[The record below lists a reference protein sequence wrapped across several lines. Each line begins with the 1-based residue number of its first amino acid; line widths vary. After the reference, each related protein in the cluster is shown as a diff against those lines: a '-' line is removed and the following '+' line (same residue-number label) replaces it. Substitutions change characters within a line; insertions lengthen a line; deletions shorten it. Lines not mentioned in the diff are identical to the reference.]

1 MQKPAEPSSLSPA
14 LCGIPLMEV
23 TAALEKEGT
32 QEEGRYWVQCFSSS
46 SRELLV
52 WRTLAI
58 VLGLSQAVLVLMMVL
73 QLRLCSQCSQ
83 QEGQTGLAP
92 TSSMKDTAEGNGTEW
107 CPLNW
112 VLHRGKCYYFS
123 KEERNWNRSR
133 EDCREKDSDLLVI
146 KDQEERDFIKNR
158 KQNNH
163 HWIGLHIPAL
173 GNSSK
178 WVDGSSFIN
187 GTLFS
192 VSTGMGR
199 CVSVANGHYDSDSC
213 NNVANW
219 ICQKKAGKGGKSL
232 SAEGK
237 C

>member
-1 MQKPAEPSSLSPA
+1 MAGEVLYADLKLPGSSFSSHPSPHARSQTVPEWYHLAFRISGVLNVILLLAVIILSVFSIMSFSKDACSKKTSDPTSTNCTSEPSINPQWANLS
-14 LCGIPLMEV
+14 G
-23 TAALEKEGT
+23 
-32 QEEGRYWVQCFSSS
+32 
-46 SRELLV
+46 
-52 WRTLAI
+52 
-58 VLGLSQAVLVLMMVL
+58 
-73 QLRLCSQCSQ
+73 
-83 QEGQTGLAP
+83 
-92 TSSMKDTAEGNGTEW
+92 EGNGTER

-112 VLHRGKCYYFS
+112 LLHRGKCYYFS

-158 KQNNH
+158 KQNNL
-163 HWIGLHIPAL
+163 HWIGLHILAL
-173 GNSSK
+173 GSSWT

-192 VSTGMGR
+192 VSTGKGR
-199 CVSVANGHYDSDSC
+199 CVSVVNDRYDSDSC
-213 NNVANW
+213 NNAANW